1 MKPLDSGE
9 MIDGFESLKLKI
21 NYLQSLVDTKQ
32 NDLNNLKEAFGSNVN
47 YYNNLVEKQK
57 RLLES
62 IRNESSASDPD
73 QNLKILNLFSN
84 FSDITKVH
92 SFITEMRSDFEK
104 TRTFNHI
111 INIDVDLPKSVD
123 FLPHLVGKSNLI
135 QPKFKLSRNR
145 FASIVIGVP
154 TIKREKTSY
163 LLETLKSLFDAMN
176 ELEKTDALVVVMI
189 AEVFKSNHQ
198 SI

>member
-1 MKPLDSGE
+1 
-9 MIDGFESLKLKI
+9 MIDGFESLKLKLD
-21 NYLQSLVDTKQ
+21 YLQSLVDTKQ

-47 YYNNLVEKQK
+47 YYNNLVEKQR
-57 RLLES
+57 RLLDS
-62 IRNESSASDPD
+62 IKNESSVSLRDPN
-73 QNLKILNLFSN
+73 QLKILNLFSN

-92 SFITEMRSDFEK
+92 SFITEMRSDFERN
-104 TRTFNHI
+104 RTFNHI

-176 ELEKTDALVVVMI
+176 DLEKTDALVVVMI
-189 AEVFKSNHQ
+189 AEVTILKSITINKNQ
-198 SI
+198 SN